1 LSRSEVKVQVSLKE
15 IYARV
20 CPKCRRKI
28 RELIKE
34 KITDRMVDQVL
45 EGEG

>member
-1 LSRSEVKVQVSLKE
+1 LSEVKVQVSLKD
-15 IYARV
+15 IYKRV
-20 CPKCRRKI
+20 CPKCKKKI

>member
-1 LSRSEVKVQVSLKE
+1 LSEVKVQVSLKE
-15 IYARV
+15 IYNRV
-20 CPKCRRKI
+20 CSKCKKRI